1 MSNKTLFEELKSNLA
16 ASNWDIRKKWA
27 QSIVLECIPINSFYP
42 LLTENKKTATRFLWL
57 LSDIASE
64 NKGVIYDDLPTL
76 LKLSDSITHVDMKLA
91 FTRLWQ
97 LCRVPVENESEAI
110 ELLFSYLISR
120 EIDVTPK
127 SRALFVLVGLTN
139 KYPELKNELK
149 QTLLI
154 ERDKNTT
161 DFRNRA
167 DKILSK
173 L

>member
-1 MSNKTLFEELKSNLA
+1 MSNSNLFQELKSNLA
-16 ASNWDIRKKWA
+16 TSNWDIRKNWA
-27 QSIVLECIPINSFYP
+27 QTIVNKDLSIQSFYP
-42 LLTENKKTATRFLWL
+42 LLSENKKTATRFLWL
-57 LSDIASE
+57 LSDVASK
-64 NKGVIYDDLPTL
+64 NKAIIYKELPTL
-76 LKLSDSITHVDMKLA
+76 LKLSDSITHINMKIA

-97 LCRVPVENESEAI
+97 LCGVPPENESEAI
-110 ELLFSYLISR
+110 ELLFSYLISK

-127 SRALFVLVGLTN
+127 SRVLFVLVGLTN
-139 KYPELKNELK
+139 KYPQLKNELK